1 MKKYL
6 LLLISS
12 FVLLLNN
19 ASAKIWRVNNTG
31 VPADF
36 TAAQTANNSASV
48 LNGDTLHIEASGATY
63 GTLNLTKQL
72 IIIGNGYLL
81 GTLGSNANPDL
92 QANPATSLLTN
103 ITVNTGSNGS
113 VLEGLTLSSTLLVTN
128 GVSNITIRRNRL
140 ANVTLGL
147 CSNVQ
152 VLQNY
157 IDNVANA
164 SINGDGNP
172 ATNLQINNNV
182 IANAIS
188 QPAISNGDFM
198 NNIIAS
204 VNSFGVHNLTNF
216 RVWNNICVNTSTMN
230 MTSCDSRS
238 NIGNGGQFGT
248 LNGNQSSVT
257 MSTVFEDV
265 ANTNVNF
272 SEDNRWQLKAGSPA
286 IGVAWN
292 GVSTSG
298 DCGIFGTSA
307 TGISYVLSGISNVPT
322 IYKLAAPAT
331 VTTNTLNITIST
343 RTNN

>member
-1 MKKYL
+1 ML
-6 LLLISS
+6 VI
-12 FVLLLNN
+12 NT
-19 ASAKIWRVNNTG
+19 SAKIWRVNNTG

-36 TAAQTANNSASV
+36 TSPQTANNSASV
-48 LNGDTLHIEASGATY
+48 LNGDTLHIEASGASY
-63 GTLNLTKQL
+63 GSLTLNKQL

-92 QANPATSLLTN
+92 QANPAGSSFV
-103 ITVNTGSNGS
+103 TVLFNTGSNGS
-113 VLEGLTLSSTLLVTN
+113 VLEGVTLTSTLTVTN
-128 GVSNITIRRNRL
+128 GASNIIIRRNRL

-147 CSNVQ
+147 CSNIQ
-152 VLQNY
+152 VIQNY
-157 IDNVANA
+157 IDNTTNA

-182 IANAIS
+182 IANAINMG
-188 QPAISNGDFM
+188 ATSNGDFR
-198 NNIIAS
+198 NNIISSAS
-204 VNSFGVHNLTNF
+204 SFGVSNLTGF
-216 RVWNNICVNTSTMN
+216 TVWNNICVNNHTVN

-238 NIGNGGQFGT
+238 NIGNAGQFGT

-272 SEDNRWQLKAGSPA
+272 SEDSRWQLKTGSPA
-286 IGVAWN
+286 IGAAWN
-292 GVSTSG
+292 GTSTSG
-298 DCGIFGTSA
+298 DCGTFGSSA
-307 TGISYVLSGISNVPT
+307 TGTAYVLSGIANIPS

-331 VTTNTLNITIST
+331 TTSNTLNITIST